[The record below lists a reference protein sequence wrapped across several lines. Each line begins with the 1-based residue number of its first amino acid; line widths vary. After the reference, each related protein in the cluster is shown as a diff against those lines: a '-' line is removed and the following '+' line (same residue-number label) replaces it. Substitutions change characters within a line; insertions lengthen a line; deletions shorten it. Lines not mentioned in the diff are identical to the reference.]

1 MPGALVSLV
10 VALVTAPSI
19 VAIEPPPEWGD
30 EARAKVVESC
40 RRALGDGRCVLAPSG
55 EPAPPYLAR
64 LHWEGE
70 SLGVSLIVAGGDAPL
85 AESSLHFSE
94 ADDEKQR
101 WVAAGLLVAALTVA
115 EAEAPETSNVDAPA
129 EKPAPV
135 PAQNAAPA
143 PKAAEPVPPVAP
155 PSDASEESPA
165 NAPRHAPVQLDL
177 GAFGGPGLDGG
188 SPRIGATLRGWLAPA
203 ESRWA
208 LTLGARGARGTAAYA
223 ETAAVAVWTG
233 GSLGLGVC
241 VAVCSAGGSL
251 VASGEAVVERTE
263 LQLERAG
270 VVDREAVWR
279 SGARL
284 GLTGAVRLLPALGL
298 WASGDATLLRPE
310 VAVRVDSTPTDQDSS
325 IRWTAGAGLRFYLDP
340 FQGGDN

>member
-10 VALVTAPSI
+10 VALMASPSI

-40 RRALGDGRCVLAPSG
+40 SRALGEGRCVLSPSG
-55 EPAPPYLAR
+55 EAAPPYLAR

-70 SLGVSLIVAGGDAPL
+70 SLGVSLIVAGGEAPL

-94 ADDEKQR
+94 ADDDTQR

-115 EAEAPETSNVDAPA
+115 EAEAPEPNVDTPA
-129 EKPAPV
+129 EPPPKPV
-135 PAQNAAPA
+135 QNAAPPPNTVA
-143 PKAAEPVPPVAP
+143 PAPPVAS
-155 PSDASEESPA
+155 PSDAADEA
-165 NAPRHAPVQLDL
+165 RTDARDHAPVQLDL
-177 GAFGGPGLDGG
+177 GAFGGPGLDEG

-203 ESRWA
+203 DSHLA
-208 LTLGARGARGTAAYA
+208 LTLGVRGARGTGTYA
-223 ETAAVAVWTG
+223 DTAAVAVWMG

-241 VAVCSAGGSL
+241 VAVCSEGGLL
-251 VASGEAVVERTE
+251 VASSEAVVERTE
-263 LQLERAG
+263 LQLERSG
-270 VVDREAVWR
+270 VTDRQAVWR

-298 WASGDATLLRPE
+298 WASGDATLLTPE
-310 VAVRVDSTPTDQDSS
+310 IAVRVDSTPADQESS
-325 IRWTAGAGLRFYLDP
+325 IRWTAGAGLRFYVDP

>member
-10 VALVTAPSI
+10 VALMASPSI

-30 EARAKVVESC
+30 DARAKVVESC
-40 RRALGDGRCVLAPSG
+40 SRALGEGRCVLASSG
-55 EPAPPYLAR
+55 EANPPYLAR

-70 SLGVSLIVAGGDAPL
+70 SLGVSLVVVGAEAPL

-94 ADDEKQR
+94 ADDETQR

-115 EAEAPETSNVDAPA
+115 EAEALEPNADTPP
-129 EKPAPV
+129 EKPPPKPVQSAAP
-135 PAQNAAPA
+135 PPKAAAPA
-143 PKAAEPVPPVAP
+143 PPVTL
-155 PSDASEESPA
+155 PSDSSEDA
-165 NAPRHAPVQLDL
+165 GTDARNHAPVQLDL

-203 ESRWA
+203 KSHLA
-208 LTLGARGARGTAAYA
+208 LTLGVRGARGTATYA
-223 ETAAVAVWTG
+223 DTAAVAVWMG

-241 VAVCSAGGSL
+241 VPVCSKGSSL
-251 VASGEAVVERTE
+251 VASSEAVVERTE
-263 LQLERAG
+263 LQLERSG
-270 VVDREAVWR
+270 VTDRQAVWR

-284 GLTGAVRLLPALGL
+284 GLTGAIRLLPALGI
-298 WASGDATLLRPE
+298 WASGDATLLTPQ
-310 VAVRVDSTPTDQDSS
+310 VAVRVDSTRADQESS
-325 IRWTAGAGLRFYLDP
+325 IRWTAGVGLRFYVDP